1 MCKEDSLNVNCTNCK
16 KSQPSKKVSTMQQC
30 PPVLILH
37 LKRFRMTS
45 YQVVK
50 MQNMVTYPLYDLD
63 ISDLVSFKDPNA
75 CYSYDLYGVVNH
87 FGTMG
92 GGHYTATV
100 KNERTQ
106 EWLYYDDSSVKS
118 YAESDVVN
126 RSAYIL
132 FYRRKDLVNKPMSA
146 IVPRLNKTFFPGM
159 PIKTKSGK
167 DCYLREYREGHE
179 APLVLGYGNSE
190 IIEASLD

>member
-1 MCKEDSLNVNCTNCK
+1 
-16 KSQPSKKVSTMQQC
+16 
-30 PPVLILH
+30 
-37 LKRFRMTS
+37 MT
-45 YQVVK
+45 
-50 MQNMVTYPLYDLD
+50 
-63 ISDLVSFKDPNA
+63 
-75 CYSYDLYGVVNH
+75 
-87 FGTMG
+87 

-146 IVPRLNKTFFPGM
+146 VVPRLNKSFFPGM
-159 PIKTKSGK
+159 PVKMK
-167 DCYLREYREGHE
+167 DGRHCYLREYREGHA
-179 APLVLGYGNSE
+179 APFLLGHGDGE
-190 IIEASLD
+190 VIEASLAEIEADPDTDDLSEINSMLKTSKKKEKELLKTAEEEEKSQQ